1 MTIRIDSTIS
11 YPKQTF
17 AVAPENILEKLLY
30 RIQIMDDL

>member
-17 AVAPENILEKLLY
+17 TVAPENILKKLLY
-30 RIQIMDDL
+30 KIQIIDDL